1 MYSTDDFEQFDTLL
15 EEMSMKI
22 VGHIPGK
29 QKCIKFTDCTLSDTT
44 FANRINKS
52 GKFRPRFLIKCIA
65 AGDLEK
71 FIIEYCTH
79 KGFTIQVSETKLEHR
94 EMMKDYVLAKDVN
107 FTLDKEPDYFLIN
120 DKDMISSL
128 PAHHYISTMEIE
140 NPDRHAAP
148 YIREYAPRSPHGITA
163 KTVLSGET
171 LDHINSYIPPS
182 WLSFKGEVP
191 DELPPEIDLLFKQIK
206 NPMDRKFFLH
216 WIYQSL
222 TSRAQVYLI
231 LQGDPAVGKNRIKAV
246 IKALHGSH
254 NTVDGKKNSLT
265 GNFNSQLAN
274 NTYVHFDEMKYTVDE
289 ENIMKEIPN
298 GSIAIEEKFK
308 DTTRSTRIY
317 CSMIISNNKP
327 RDNYIAFDAR
337 KFAPLTLSNKRLET
351 VIPKSKIAEFS
362 AKIDFDDAPTY
373 DIAYIAQ
380 IGRWILKHGNS
391 EKEFPQGEY
400 RGPKFWELAHSSMFT
415 WQKAIVK
422 VLTQIEMHSKVP
434 AQHIKAL
441 ADGKL
446 LYSQAQNIAT
456 KSKNLKIR
464 DSDFPGDYTSAFYFL
479 TIFRGLNGEK
489 IFEVEPTD
497 DHIYGDFT
505 IKLLEQTPAEDLL

>member
-1 MYSTDDFEQFDTLL
+1 MFSEIDYKDFDTLL
-15 EEMSMKI
+15 GDMALKI

-29 QKCIKFTDCTLSDTT
+29 AKCIKLTDATITDVNL
-44 FANRINKS
+44 ANRIQKS
-52 GKFRPRFLIKCIA
+52 KKFIPRIVHDAIGK
-65 AGDLEK
+65 GDLEK
-71 FIIEYCTH
+71 LVKEYCQF
-79 KGFTIQVSETKLEHR
+79 KGLTPQESETKIEHR
-94 EMMKDYVLAKDVN
+94 EMLKEYVLAKDVN
-107 FTLDKEPDYFLIN
+107 FTLDKEPNFFLIN
-120 DKDMISSL
+120 DRDMISMI
-128 PAHHYISTMEIE
+128 PAHHYISLMEIE
-140 NPDRHAAP
+140 NPDRVAAP
-148 YIREYAPRSPHGITA
+148 YIREYGPRSPHGVYQKQVI
-163 KTVLSGET
+163 SGES
-171 LDHINSYIPPS
+171 LDHVNSYIPPA
-182 WLSFKGEVP
+182 WLSYEGDLP

-206 NPMDRKFFLH
+206 NPLDRKFFLH
-216 WIYQSL
+216 WVYQSL

-254 NTVDGKKNSLT
+254 NTVDGKKNTLT

-274 NTYVHFDEMKYTVDE
+274 NTYVHFDEMKYTYDE

-327 RDNYIAFDAR
+327 RDNYISFDAR
-337 KFAPLTLSNKRLET
+337 KFAPLTLSSKRLES
-351 VIPKSKIAEFS
+351 VIPKTKIAEFS
-362 AKIDFDDAPTY
+362 DKIDFEDAPTY
-373 DIAYIAQ
+373 DLAYIAQ

-415 WQKAIVK
+415 WQKALIK
-422 VLTQIEMHSKVP
+422 VLTQIEQHSKVP
-434 AQHIKAL
+434 IVHRKAL
-441 ADGKL
+441 MEGTF
-446 LYSQAQNIAT
+446 LYSTAQSVAT

-479 TIFRGLNGEK
+479 SIFRGLDGNK
-489 IFEVEPTD
+489 IFDVSPTD
-497 DHIYGDFT
+497 DHIYGDFH
-505 IKLLEQTPAEDLL
+505 IKLIEPAEDLL